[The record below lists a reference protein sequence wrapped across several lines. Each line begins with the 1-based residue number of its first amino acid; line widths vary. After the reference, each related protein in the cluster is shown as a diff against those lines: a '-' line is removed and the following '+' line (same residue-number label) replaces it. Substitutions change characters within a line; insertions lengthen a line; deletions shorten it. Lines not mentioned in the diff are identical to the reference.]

1 MNTRFLTG
9 ALWLLTV
16 ASVAVSAC
24 GGGSDGSDGGSDDDD
39 DPAGGG
45 AFPTG
50 GAPSGGASSGGASG
64 AVTGGASTG
73 GSAVGG
79 SATGGTAAGG
89 TATGGTAVGGSA
101 TGGTA
106 TGGTA
111 TGGSPSGGSAT
122 GGSAM
127 GGSGGSGIG
136 GSGGK
141 ATGGSGGK
149 ATGGTGGGTAGTGNC
164 TGDTCAFASGVT
176 WQCRKRFMYG
186 LNFAW
191 QSFGGDFGGYGDQR
205 GVAQNTAAINTKL
218 QNWASNGV
226 SVIRWWVW
234 PDFRGN
240 GVTFSGTNPTGLG
253 GTALADLEAALNLAN
268 QHDVYLMLNL
278 FSFDGFKTS
287 VPKANL
293 ALFATDAARRQA
305 LVTNVIRPFARAA
318 QQSPHARRLIAWDLI
333 NEPEWSV
340 SGASMYGGDPVFDP
354 QDGMQTV
361 THAQMETLLRDV
373 AAGLRAESS
382 ALITVG
388 GAAMKW
394 KNAWSRLD
402 LDFHQFHIYDWV
414 HTGGWPYNRTPTQY
428 GVNDKPV
435 VMGEFPPT
443 GVGGA
448 NYRTVVDYWY
458 GNGYAGA
465 LPWQDG
471 TYMIDFPNLK
481 SFADAHACDTQY

>member
-1 MNTRFLTG
+1 MTPRFLAG
-9 ALWLLTV
+9 ALGLLAF
-16 ASVAVSAC
+16 ASLAVSAC
-24 GGGSDGSDGGSDDDD
+24 GGQDEGGGDDDET
-39 DPAGGG
+39 GG
-45 AFPTG
+45 ASGSASG
-50 GAPSGGASSGGASG
+50 GAAPSGGANTGGASG
-64 AVTGGASTG
+64 AQTGGTG
-73 GSAVGG
+73 TGG
-79 SATGGTAAGG
+79 SATGG
-89 TATGGTAVGGSA
+89 
-101 TGGTA
+101 
-106 TGGTA
+106 
-111 TGGSPSGGSAT
+111 SPTGGSAT
-122 GGSAM
+122 GGSATGGSATGGSATGGSATGGTSA
-127 GGSGGSGIG
+127 GGSGGSGTGGSGGKATGGAGGSG

-141 ATGGSGGK
+141 ATGGS
-149 ATGGTGGGTAGTGNC
+149 GGGTAGTGNC
-164 TGDTCAFASGVT
+164 TGDTCAFANGVT

-287 VPKANL
+287 VPKANM

-340 SGASMYGGDPVFDP
+340 SGSSLYGGDPVFDP
-354 QDGMQTV
+354 QDDMQTV

-394 KNAWSRLD
+394 KNAWTRLD

-414 HTGGWPYNRTPTQY
+414 HTSGWPYNRTPTQY

-458 GNGYAGA
+458 ENGYAGA

-471 TYMIDFPNLK
+471 TYMINFPNLK
-481 SFADAHACDTQY
+481 SFADAHACETQY

>member
-1 MNTRFLTG
+1 M
-9 ALWLLTV
+9 
-16 ASVAVSAC
+16 
-24 GGGSDGSDGGSDDDD
+24 
-39 DPAGGG
+39 
-45 AFPTG
+45 
-50 GAPSGGASSGGASG
+50 
-64 AVTGGASTG
+64 
-73 GSAVGG
+73 
-79 SATGGTAAGG
+79 
-89 TATGGTAVGGSA
+89 
-101 TGGTA
+101 
-106 TGGTA
+106 
-111 TGGSPSGGSAT
+111 
-122 GGSAM
+122 
-127 GGSGGSGIG
+127 
-136 GSGGK
+136 
-141 ATGGSGGK
+141 GGK
-149 ATGGTGGGTAGTGNC
+149 ATGGTGGSAGKATGGTGGTAGTGNC

-191 QSFGGDFGGYGDQR
+191 QSFGGDFGGYGNQR
-205 GVAQNTAAINTKL
+205 GVSENTSAINTKL

-226 SVIRWWVW
+226 NVIRWWVW

-287 VPKANL
+287 VPKANM

-340 SGASMYGGDPVFDP
+340 SGASLYGGDPVFDP
-354 QDGMQTV
+354 QDDMQTV

-414 HTGGWPYNRTPTQY
+414 HTSGWPYNRTPMEY

-443 GVGGA
+443 GVSGA

-471 TYMIDFPNLK
+471 TYMINFPNLK